1 MIYLC
6 NTFSLHM
13 LQPMGCEHTQ
23 QLNVTRISAQDAGNL
38 LRKNAFRSFFGHRH
52 SAYHLGRYLHVTIPV
67 CRGTVTLT
75 ERDMLLVAAIQ
86 SKRLWEQGWKG
97 CPGWRF
103 FLISCREDPDED
115 CA

>member
-13 LQPMGCEHTQ
+13 LEYMPCGKLQHMEVQ
-23 QLNVTRISAQDAGNL
+23 RISAQDAGNL

-52 SAYHLGRYLHVTIPV
+52 SAWHLGRYLHVTIPV
-67 CRGTVTLT
+67 SRGTIRL
-75 ERDMLLVAAIQ
+75 RPQDRLLIAAIQ
-86 SKRLWEQGWKG
+86 SKREWEQGWKG

-103 FLISCREDPDED
+103 FLVNLTEKDHDDS
-115 CA
+115 A